1 MPKNGI
7 PRQIF
12 TRHTDEIARVGL
24 PRKLMFCLITPRDLS
39 SQEMG
44 LKTGSRIM
52 NQPSVESA
60 VGTIHGIITAA
71 RTGLLKRIRV
81 FRTMANPS
89 PNAALKG
96 TVTMA

>member
-1 MPKNGI
+1 MPKNGT

-12 TRHTDEIARVGL
+12 TRHTDEIARLGS

-44 LKTGSRIM
+44 LKTGSKIM

-60 VGTIHGIITAA
+60 VGTIHGTITAA
-71 RTGLLKRIRV
+71 RIGLLKRMRLV
-81 FRTMANPS
+81 ATLDSPS
-89 PNAALKG
+89 PRIALKG